1 MNTVERGHPLLIAAG
16 IVVAGFLAAI
26 VLIAMD
32 IVLIGILVGA
42 LSIPLAFVAWL
53 TAGDRY

>member
-1 MNTVERGHPLLIAAG
+1 MSTVDRGRPGLIAAG
-16 IVVAGFLAAI
+16 IVVLGFLLAV

-32 IVLIGILVGA
+32 FVLIGILVGT

>member
-1 MNTVERGHPLLIAAG
+1 MSTIDRGHPLLIAAG
-16 IVVAGFLAAI
+16 IVLLGFIAAV

-42 LSIPLAFVAWL
+42 LSIPIGFVAWL

>member
-1 MNTVERGHPLLIAAG
+1 MSTIDRGHPLLIAAG
-16 IVVAGFLAAI
+16 IVLLGFIAAV

-42 LSIPLAFVAWL
+42 LSIPVGFVAWL

>member
-1 MNTVERGHPLLIAAG
+1 MNGMGGRPLLLAIG
-16 IVVAGFLAAI
+16 IVVVGFIAAV
-26 VLIAMD
+26 VLISND
-32 IVLIGILVGA
+32 RVLIGILVGT

>member
-1 MNTVERGHPLLIAAG
+1 MSTVDRGRPALIG
-16 IVVAGFLAAI
+16 LGVVVAGFIAAV

-32 IVLIGILVGA
+32 IVLIGVLVGA
-42 LSIPLAFVAWL
+42 LSIPLGFVAWL

>member
-1 MNTVERGHPLLIAAG
+1 MNTTERGHPLLIAAG
-16 IVVAGFLAAI
+16 IVLLGFIAAV

-42 LSIPLAFVAWL
+42 LSIPLGFVAWL

>member
-1 MNTVERGHPLLIAAG
+1 MNGMGGRPLLLALG
-16 IVVAGFLAAI
+16 IVVVGFIAAV
-26 VLIAMD
+26 VLISND
-32 IVLIGILVGA
+32 RVLIGILVGT

>member
-1 MNTVERGHPLLIAAG
+1 
-16 IVVAGFLAAI
+16 LAV

-32 IVLIGILVGA
+32 FVLIGILVGT